1 MVIKNEDTFKNKLAF
16 STSHRRRNVDDDVTA
31 KRGSGVTVSISITAP
46 FL

>member
-16 STSHRRRNVDDDVTA
+16 STSHRRRNVDDVTA
-31 KRGSGVTVSISITAP
+31 KRGSGVTVNISITAP